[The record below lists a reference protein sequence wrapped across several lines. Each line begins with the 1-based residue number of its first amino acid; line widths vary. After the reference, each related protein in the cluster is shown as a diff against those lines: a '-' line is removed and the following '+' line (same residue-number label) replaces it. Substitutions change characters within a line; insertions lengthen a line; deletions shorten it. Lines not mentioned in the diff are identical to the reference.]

1 MIDCP
6 FCDCKLQASIMSEF
20 AISDN
25 LQEYYCSKCTKHGTK
40 LSPWQG
46 FVHLNSLGPWQW
58 QGLDTNFTKSK
69 VVILMRDNNLES
81 YDLHIND
88 KISIYA
94 NKSLNSCH
102 VTNGNH
108 TLYKTDKFLDPK
120 KLLTYIKC
128 QAFK

>member
-1 MIDCP
+1 MIECP

-20 AISDN
+20 AIPDN
-25 LQEYYCSKCTKHGTK
+25 LQEYYCSKCTKHGAT
-40 LSPWQG
+40 PMYWQG
-46 FVHLNSLGPWQW
+46 GYYNVI
-58 QGLDTNFTKSK
+58 KSK
-69 VVILMRDNNLES
+69 IVILMRDNNLES

-102 VTNGNH
+102 VTNGNN
-108 TLYKTDKFLDPK
+108 TLYKINKFLDPK